1 MLKVILNILTLIF
14 GGLSILFNLY
24 VLTSDIRMRN
34 WKKKHC
40 KNL

>member
-1 MLKVILNILTLIF
+1 MLKTILNILTLIF

-34 WKKKHC
+34 WEKKHC